1 MGMLKL
7 LIADGSEEFRLSLA
21 QQLAGAYVIRMCRT
35 GREARELFGTFRPD
49 VMVVDLM
56 LPELD
61 GLSLIQQIREAG
73 HQPQILATTRFY
85 NDYVLRTVSR
95 LGVGYL
101 MVKPC
106 DTRAAAARLRDLT
119 EPVAAV
125 TPAHPD
131 LKTAVANQLLQLG
144 IPTKLRG
151 YGYLRESIIV
161 YMRKPGQMM
170 TKEIYPDVGKIC
182 EASADQVERSI
193 RSAIEAGWDRRNEHV
208 WGQFFPQQTGAGL
221 RRPSNTVFI
230 STLAN
235 QLAKDE
241 LFVNNLQTTGKTSNE
256 R

>member
-7 LIADGSEEFRLSLA
+7 LIADGSEEIRLALA
-21 QQLAGAYVIRMCRT
+21 QQLTGAYVIRICRT
-35 GREARELFGTFRPD
+35 GKEARELFGTFRPD

-73 HQPQILATTRFY
+73 FRTQILATTRFH
-85 NDYVLRTVSR
+85 NDYVLRTLSR

-101 MVKPC
+101 MVKPY
-106 DTRAAAARLRDLT
+106 DIQAAADRIRDLT
-119 EPVAAV
+119 EPVAPGI
-125 TPAHPD
+125 PARPD
-131 LKTAVANQLLQLG
+131 LKTAVSNLLLQMG

-151 YGYLRESIIV
+151 YGYLRESIV
-161 YMRKPGQMM
+161 LYMRRPGQMM
-170 TKEIYPDVGKIC
+170 TKEIYPEVGKIC
-182 EASADQVERSI
+182 DASADQVERSI
-193 RSAIEAGWDRRNEHV
+193 RSAIEAAWEYRNETV
-208 WGQFFPQQTGAGL
+208 WGQFFLPGKADIL

-235 QLAKDE
+235 HLSKNE
-241 LFVNNLQTTGKTSNE
+241 IFVNNLQTTEKTANE

>member
-7 LIADGSEEFRLSLA
+7 LIADGSEEFCLALA

-35 GREARELFGTFRPD
+35 GKEARELFGTFRPD

-56 LPELD
+56 LQELD

-73 HQPQILATTRFY
+73 CQTQILATTRFY
-85 NDYVLRTVSR
+85 NDYVLRSVSR

-106 DTRAAAARLRDLT
+106 DIRAAADRLRDLT

-125 TPAHPD
+125 IPARPD
-131 LKTAVANQLLQLG
+131 LKTAVANLLLQLG

-151 YGYLRESIIV
+151 YTYLRESVIL
-161 YMRKPGQMM
+161 YLRRPGQMM
-170 TKEIYPDVGKIC
+170 TKEIYPEVGKRC
-182 EASADQVERSI
+182 DASSDQVERSI
-193 RSAIEAGWDRRNEHV
+193 RSAIEAAWERRNETV
-208 WGQFFPQQTGAGL
+208 WGQYFPFGKESGQ

-230 STLAN
+230 STLASR
-235 QLAKDE
+235 LAKDE
-241 LFVNNLQTTGKTSNE
+241 MFVNNLQTTDKNIKE